1 MQLESFCGEICG
13 IGIIHAAMETDVREA
28 ILRMLEVCKRYEA
41 RALSLSNAIS
51 KILWLSPKDKSAL
64 NATRIQEFVSEGNRE
79 ARTLVDEVAAKLTE
93 ALANDRDVLNWL
105 KEYPSM
111 VATSAVDAALGDKWG
126 A

>member
-1 MQLESFCGEICG
+1 
-13 IGIIHAAMETDVREA
+13 METDVREA

>member
-1 MQLESFCGEICG
+1 
-13 IGIIHAAMETDVREA
+13 METDVREA

-51 KILWLSPKDKSAL
+51 KILWLSQKDKSAL
-64 NATRIQEFVSEGNRE
+64 NATRIQEFVSESGSE
-79 ARTLVDEVAAKLTE
+79 ARALVDEVAAKLTE
-93 ALANDRDVLNWL
+93 ALVKDKNVLEWL
-105 KEYPSM
+105 TEYPSM

>member
-1 MQLESFCGEICG
+1 
-13 IGIIHAAMETDVREA
+13 METDIREA

-41 RALSLSNAIS
+41 RAFSLSDVIS

-64 NATRIQEFVSEGNRE
+64 NASRIQEFISDSDRE
-79 ARTLVDEVAAKLTE
+79 ARRLVDEVAAKLTE

-111 VATSAVDAALGDKWG
+111 VATSAVDTALGHKWG
-126 A
+126 L

>member
-1 MQLESFCGEICG
+1 MRFSGKMNDGVDRVLRH
-13 IGIIHAAMETDVREA
+13 HATREFGVGYIAVDEREA
-28 ILRMLEVCKRYEA
+28 GIPLEA
-41 RALSLSNAIS
+41 RERGAVARVRQ
-51 KILWLSPKDKSAL
+51 
-64 NATRIQEFVSEGNRE
+64 RIQHDHSVAVVMSKPV
-79 ARTLVDEVAAKLTE
+79 VDEVAAKLTE